1 MKKILPSFLIAATA
15 SSALLLAQNIEIMPD
30 ALDLSLPQYSNISG
44 CQPHMMMVSAKSF
57 RKGIAN
63 SLGLSGKRVPST
75 EVTSQDYRATGVGLD
90 AGRTEEKVTSVS
102 SISSKSQVAVA
113 AKMSKTSEKISEESF
128 EGQDNNNNLESEEV
142 LSVNKYLRDEIIN
155 NIYTECLAEVAKLT
169 SNSSGVAIENDPLE
183 AREWAEAMAAA
194 EVSQGRAQRKL
205 EEARRETLEARV
217 YKEETQKN
225 VEEATKVKGQLM
237 NKTKQA
243 EASANLAYR
252 QACFAYADADC
263 KAKGCAELLA
273 EVRVGMTDAVLNAI
287 KYRTTSQRAIAE
299 AELKTKK
306 EIEIQAIADFEAAK
320 NVVLI
325 QKLCV
330 ETAETALNSA
340 RKNAPKVDNASA
352 LKAFKEDQRVAN
364 STRDKARAIEIS
376 AINCKKTT
384 TTDLGF
390 SKEIQAYSAAQDAW
404 EKAVQVYEVLLKQA
418 EEHDLDNKEVMD
430 DYLNAQK
437 KESQWKN
444 LLNARTLQA
453 EAQKQ
458 EGIAMAAKNQAEV
471 AMSVDITGP
480 EKAIFALNK
489 VQLWQEAEQKRAEAE
504 GIWAQ
509 TFVAY
514 HTWYSQASEDI
525 KHTYAVEFTNALN
538 KQNYW
543 RVLNFWYRATIA
555 DSEAIAARLQ
565 ACHNNLSLSEKKG
578 QWNTMKQKREQAIQA
593 WRKTEEELNM
603 LQNKATD
610 RFKNEWNTMIEETIN
625 NKNLSAANFSWD
637 NALMASGNAS
647 GIKNK
652 LSEIAG
658 ISEGM
663 RLEQEQEQ
671 RQKEKQA
678 KEAWNQVIG
687 TYRTYRD
694 QSLERFQAGWNA
706 LLEEVVDSG
715 NYATIAKYWD
725 DAVNLDTVAT
735 EAAKKW
741 VQTQS
746 RQDVEVARQKKI
758 EAGLAWNRAVEA
770 YREKKNKAPERLKTA
785 WNRSLELIEDNRN
798 HAVATACW
806 CEAVVPYLSINK
818 SWFSYSKEHYA
829 YQAEAAW
836 KKVIQMYSDFCKQA
850 PEGKK
855 AEWDIPIQEAESKL
869 EECQKLIA
877 YREKQREEQAAMR
890 EAGRRRFY

>member
-30 ALDLSLPQYSNISG
+30 ALDLSSPQYSNISG
-44 CQPHMMMVSAKSF
+44 YQPHMMMVSAKSF

-63 SLGLSGKRVPST
+63 SLGLSGKRMLST
-75 EVTSQDYRATGVGLD
+75 EVTGEDYRATGIGLD

-113 AKMSKTSEKISEESF
+113 VKMGKASEKISEESF
-128 EGQDNNNNLESEEV
+128 EGKDNNNNNLESEEA
-142 LSVNKYLRDEIIN
+142 LSVNKYLKDEIIN

-273 EVRVGMTDAVLNAI
+273 EVRVGMADAVLNAI

-306 EIEIQAIADFEAAK
+306 EIEIQAIADFEAVK
-320 NVVLI
+320 NVVLT
-325 QKLCV
+325 QKLCI
-330 ETAETALNSA
+330 EAAETALNSA
-340 RKNAPKVDNASA
+340 RKNASKVDNTSA
-352 LKAFKEDQRVAN
+352 LKAFKDDQRVAN
-364 STRDKARAIEIS
+364 SIRDTARSTEIS
-376 AINCKKTT
+376 AKNCKKT
-384 TTDLGF
+384 DLDF
-390 SKEIQAYSAAQDAW
+390 SKEIQAYSAAKDAW

-437 KESQWKN
+437 KESQWN
-444 LLNARTLQA
+444 TLLNAKTLQA

-458 EGIAMAAKNQAEV
+458 ESIAEAARKQAEV
-471 AMSVDITGP
+471 VIPVDLTGP

-504 GIWAQ
+504 GIWTQ

-525 KHTYAVEFTNALN
+525 KHAYAVEFTNSLH
-538 KQNYW
+538 KKNYW
-543 RVLNFWYRATIA
+543 GVLNFWYKATIA

-578 QWNTMKQKREQAIQA
+578 QWDTMKQKREQAIQA

-603 LQNKATD
+603 LQNKASD
-610 RFKNEWNTMIEETIN
+610 RSKNEWNTMIEEAIN

-652 LSEIAG
+652 LPEISE

-694 QSLERFQAGWNA
+694 QAQERFQAGWNA

-715 NYATIAKYWD
+715 NYATIAKYWN

-758 EAGLAWNRAVEA
+758 EAGVAWNRAVEA

-785 WNRSLELIEDNRN
+785 WNRSLALIEDNRN

-869 EECQKLIA
+869 AECQKLIA